1 MGKDQAARLLPF
13 VNNELFDRFV
23 EFIEDEYQ
31 RTGTQLDRATEVRD
45 IRNLQGKRELLR
57 YLSRL
62 RDHVNDASRR

>member
-1 MGKDQAARLLPF
+1 MGKDQAARLLPL
-13 VNNELFDRFV
+13 VNSELFDRFV

-31 RTGTQLDRATEVRD
+31 RSGTRLDSAVEVRD
-45 IRNLQGKRELLR
+45 IRNLQGRRELLR